1 MIMSMRYYLIT
12 IASIFLALG
21 IGIFIGF
28 TLDGQEIFVEQQQSL
43 ISELEYRF
51 SELKNENASMKKIVD
66 AKEEELMLHREF
78 INQVFPRLVEGRLV
92 GQNVAIVESS
102 DEFIYT
108 GLITSLKRAG
118 ANVVSVTFI
127 KDGFIKGDAEK
138 IGMVLQKIN
147 EELEPEKSQEYL
159 VKRLVNAILTQKDRE
174 FVAAMKEFQLIEVS
188 GEYDAPVDYFIIA
201 GGSTTGG
208 AGNIDKIDIPMISAV
223 KSSSIPV
230 VGVEKTDCSDSY
242 IPHYKKMKISTVD
255 NIDSI
260 IGQYS
265 LIMILQGNEGH
276 FGVKETADSLTPD
289 DYKVK

>member
-1 MIMSMRYYLIT
+1 MSMRYYLIT

-127 KDGFIKGDAEK
+127 KDGFIKGDA
-138 IGMVLQKIN
+138 
-147 EELEPEKSQEYL
+147 
-159 VKRLVNAILTQKDRE
+159 
-174 FVAAMKEFQLIEVS
+174 
-188 GEYDAPVDYFIIA
+188 
-201 GGSTTGG
+201 
-208 AGNIDKIDIPMISAV
+208 
-223 KSSSIPV
+223 
-230 VGVEKTDCSDSY
+230 
-242 IPHYKKMKISTVD
+242 
-255 NIDSI
+255 
-260 IGQYS
+260 
-265 LIMILQGNEGH
+265 
-276 FGVKETADSLTPD
+276 
-289 DYKVK
+289 